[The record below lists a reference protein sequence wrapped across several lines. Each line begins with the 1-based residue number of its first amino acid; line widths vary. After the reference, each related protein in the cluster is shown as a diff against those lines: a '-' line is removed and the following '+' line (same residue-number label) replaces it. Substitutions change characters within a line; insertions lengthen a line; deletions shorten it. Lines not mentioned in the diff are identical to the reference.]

1 MIRNLEPDELA
12 WFMRQALAF
21 VGHPDPGGLSL
32 RVNSQ
37 LRDAVADAAHCLVAA
52 PSAGAP
58 TAGLYVVKK
67 GGGYAALELEFRSA
81 WHHDDP
87 GALRA
92 LVDGLVER
100 EGAEAA
106 TLVLHLHGAERAREL
121 AALLAPSGFV
131 RDDLRR
137 LRFELT
143 DVPPLGRPLVL
154 EAWQPDT
161 EGAFRELHRD
171 CEGAEVSDAGWSY
184 LKRGGG
190 PFQPDLWFAAREA
203 LDRPTVGYA
212 FASSATREIDSI
224 YQLTGVGV
232 RQRYRGDSEMLRRL
246 VVTTLQE
253 LSFRSPVG
261 AVDTVLGSAD
271 PKLIAIMRSLGF
283 VTVEETPA
291 LVMRPR

>member
-37 LRDAVADAAHCLVAA
+37 LRDAVADAGHCFVNVRG
-52 PSAGAP
+52 AGAP
-58 TAGLYVVKK
+58 TAGLYALRK
-67 GGGYAALELEFRSA
+67 GGGYAALELELRSA
-81 WHHDDP
+81 WHHGDP
-87 GALRA
+87 DAFRE
-92 LVDGLVER
+92 LVDDLVAR

-106 TLVLHLHGAERAREL
+106 TLVLHLQGVERAREL
-121 AALLAPSGFV
+121 AAILAPSGFV

-143 DVPPLGRPLVL
+143 DVPPLGVPLVL
-154 EAWQPDT
+154 EAWQPAT
-161 EGAFRELHRD
+161 EGDFRELHRD
-171 CEGAEVSDAGWSY
+171 CEGSGVTDAAWSY
-184 LKRGGG
+184 LKRSGG
-190 PFQPDLWFAAREA
+190 PFQPDLWFAAREG

-212 FASSATREIDSI
+212 FASSATREIDSS

-232 RQRYRGDSEMLRRL
+232 RSRFRGDSEMLRRL
-246 VVTTLQE
+246 VLTALQE

-261 AVDTVLGSAD
+261 VVDTVLGSAD
-271 PKLIAIMRSLGF
+271 PKLVAILVSLGF
-283 VTVEETPA
+283 QTVEEVPA
-291 LVMRPR
+291 LVKRPR